1 MTKEAEERLDL
12 LRRAKE
18 EGGAALDQFVEENF
32 GLVHMAARR
41 FTGRGTDYD
50 DLFQIGCVGLCKA
63 VKNFDL
69 SAGVVF
75 STYAVPVI
83 FGELKRYFRDTGL
96 IKISRTI
103 KDNAAKVM
111 AARERLEVELSR
123 EPTISELV
131 VETGIDPESVTMAL
145 DSMQPVMSLH
155 APVDS
160 AEGELS
166 LEGLIAADETCE
178 LCDVLTVREAIKKLK
193 VREREVVK
201 NRFFLNRTQQA
212 TADLIGIS
220 QVQVSRIEKK
230 VIEKLKEEVLAT

>member
-1 MTKEAEERLDL
+1 MTAPAAERMAL

-18 EGGAALDQFVEENF
+18 GDEKALSRFVEENF

-83 FGELKRYFRDTGL
+83 FGELKRYFRDTGP
-96 IKISRTI
+96 IKISRSI
-103 KDNAAKVM
+103 KDHAAKVA
-111 AARERLEVELSR
+111 AARERLSARLAR
-123 EPTISELV
+123 EPKISELAI
-131 VETGIDPESVTMAL
+131 ETGLTPEEVTVAL

-155 APVDS
+155 APVDGGD
-160 AEGELS
+160 GELP
-166 LEGLIAADETCE
+166 LEGLIAADETAE
-178 LCDVLTVREAIKKLK
+178 LCDVLTVREAIGRLPE
-193 VREREVVK
+193 RERAVVK
-201 NRFFLNRTQQA
+201 SRFFQNRTQQA
-212 TADLIGIS
+212 TAELIGIS

-230 VIEKLKEEVLAT
+230 VVERLREEMLAT